1 MKATG
6 SQYLSFWIGSRSFF
20 SAKMTIVIRKHQMV
34 LSITRQDIYIYELP
48 NHKWKEG
55 IIHLLSG
62 DKESKGGG
70 EYDEHISG
78 RTKAQTFWRGGKGGC
93 EYDERR

>member
-1 MKATG
+1 MIYTHT
-6 SQYLSFWIGSRSFF
+6 SYLIMSGG
-20 SAKMTIVIRKHQMV
+20 K
-34 LSITRQDIYIYELP
+34 
-48 NHKWKEG
+48 G

-70 EYDEHISG
+70 EYNEHISG

-93 EYDERR
+93 EYDEQP

>member
-1 MKATG
+1 MSG
-6 SQYLSFWIGSRSFF
+6 
-20 SAKMTIVIRKHQMV
+20 RK
-34 LSITRQDIYIYELP
+34 
-48 NHKWKEG
+48 G

-78 RTKAQTFWRGGKGGC
+78 RTKAQIFWGGGKGGC
-93 EYDERR
+93 EYDEHQ

>member
-1 MKATG
+1 MSG
-6 SQYLSFWIGSRSFF
+6 
-20 SAKMTIVIRKHQMV
+20 RK
-34 LSITRQDIYIYELP
+34 
-48 NHKWKEG
+48 G
-55 IIHLLSG
+55 IIHLLSE

-78 RTKAQTFWRGGKGGC
+78 RKGGC